1 MLLRTMSSH
10 QVPGAGLKRPAMI
23 IATIGVVLSGCSAD
37 VGRFDLNSGLGAS
50 DKPTR
55 TASIPTPSEPLRR
68 NAGIPVDNDTYGA
81 DRGPADGAYA
91 PPPPRD
97 QPLQMSGLPD
107 PAARQAPM
115 QSSRYVQPGALS
127 AQRGPATAGA
137 QAPAVASSRGETIE
151 VQQGDTLYGL
161 SKRYRVSIAELMSA
175 NQLSSPAIKPGQK
188 LVIPGNKRAVQRTAA
203 ATRPAEPV
211 AVAPAPAPIAQP
223 AAPRVVPAAPTAT
236 ADAPG
241 DWNGSYTV
249 ASGDSLYAIA
259 RRNKIPV
266 AKLQSVNGITDP
278 TKVRPGTVL
287 KVPGA
292 GAPAAATTAERTT
305 PQARTAP
312 LAAAPAPAPAAPAG
326 IRGPTVI
333 NASPDA
339 SSAQAETKVAALGS
353 APTTSDAAPNRAENG
368 LPEPPKVSTA
378 AKFRWPVKGKVIGT
392 FGPRP
397 DNSHND
403 GINISVPQGTDVHAA
418 ENGVVAYAGNEL
430 KGYGN
435 LVLVRHENNWVS
447 AYAHNDHLLVKRGD
461 KVKRGQA
468 IAKAGA
474 TGTVDQPQVHFELRQ
489 GSKPVDPLPYMEKH

>member
-1 MLLRTMSSH
+1 MLLRNMSSH
-10 QVPGAGLKRPAMI
+10 QVPRAGLKRPAVI
-23 IATIGVVLSGCSAD
+23 IATLAVVLSGCSAD
-37 VGRFDLNSGLGAS
+37 VGRFDLNSGLGAN

-81 DRGPADGAYA
+81 DRGAAGGAYV

-97 QPLQMSGLPD
+97 QPVQMSGLPD
-107 PAARQAPM
+107 TAARPAPI
-115 QSSRYVQPGALS
+115 QTSRAPQPGALP
-127 AQRGPATAGA
+127 AQRGATP
-137 QAPAVASSRGETIE
+137 APAVASSRGETIE

-161 SKRYRVSIAELMSA
+161 SKRYRVSISELMSA

-203 ATRPAEPV
+203 ATRPAEP
-211 AVAPAPAPIAQP
+211 AAAAPPPAPIAQP
-223 AAPRVVPAAPTAT
+223 AAPRAIAPAPAATV
-236 ADAPG
+236 DAPG

-249 ASGDSLYAIA
+249 ASGDSLYGIA
-259 RRNKIPV
+259 RRHKIPV

-287 KVPGA
+287 KVPGD
-292 GAPAAATTAERTT
+292 GAPAPAAVAERAA

-312 LAAAPAPAPAAPAG
+312 IAAAPAPAPAAPTG
-326 IRGPTVI
+326 IKSPTII

-339 SSAQAETKVAALGS
+339 APAQSETKVAALGS
-353 APTTSDAAPNRAENG
+353 APSTSDAAPNRAENG

-378 AKFRWPVKGKVIGT
+378 TKFRWPVKGKVIGT

-447 AYAHNDHLLVKRGD
+447 AYAHNDQLLVKRGD
-461 KVKRGQA
+461 KVKRGQT

-489 GSKPVDPLPYMEKH
+489 GSKPVDPLPYMEKN